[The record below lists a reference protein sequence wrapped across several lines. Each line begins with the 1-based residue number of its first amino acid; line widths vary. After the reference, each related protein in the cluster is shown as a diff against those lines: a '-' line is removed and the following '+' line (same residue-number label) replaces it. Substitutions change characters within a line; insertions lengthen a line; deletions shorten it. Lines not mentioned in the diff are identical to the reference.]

1 MDVIENAH
9 LFTSPLD
16 EPEEVAMQ
24 TPSATLTTKL
34 AELMARV
41 SELQQAGRPITFGSL
56 RDLLGARKLI
66 ILPSVKNQHEVS
78 LPDRPELMRVTV
90 IVEISLIDTTTQ
102 EQLTTRWV
110 GQSVADPLLAYQAA
124 ITSAIEDFLRKTFL
138 VSETPDLDL
147 TPTHAPP
154 TTIRRQPHGAS
165 VAAPAALPQVTVAT
179 AEVPVTPANEDVEP
193 APEGAADESEAS
205 KPPLTQAWKAA
216 NALWRALV
224 NEVAGHEVMD
234 AFEQSLEVKHDV
246 SSWRAVSAEQIRAC
260 CSALNKRSATCSDT
274 RKISDREEYIL
285 SQLPKIPSGSSLT
298 RLEGEMRR
306 LLGQVVEDEVVDNFM
321 NLYLQKMRAEDLSE
335 VSGRAAVAMCRKL
348 RRLKGTARE
357 EFIAGAL
364 AQGSNEAA

>member
-1 MDVIENAH
+1 MCLKTLAS
-9 LFTSPLD
+9 FTSPLD
-16 EPEEVAMQ
+16 ETEEVAMP

-34 AELMARV
+34 AALMARV

-56 RDLLGARKLI
+56 RDLLGARGLI
-66 ILPSVKNQHEVS
+66 VLPSVKNQHEVS

-90 IVEISLIDTTTQ
+90 IVEVSLIDTITQ

-147 TPTHAPP
+147 TPTQAPP

-165 VAAPAALPQVTVAT
+165 VAAPAALPQVTVAA
-179 AEVPVTPANEDVEP
+179 AEVPVIPANEDVEP
-193 APEGAADESEAS
+193 ELDDNATDESEAS

-260 CSALNKRSATCSDT
+260 CSALNKRSATCSDA
-274 RKISDREEYIL
+274 RKSSDREEYIL
-285 SQLPKIPSGSSLT
+285 SQLPKIPPGSSLT
-298 RLEGEMRR
+298 RLEAEMRR

-321 NLYLQKMRAEDLSE
+321 NLYLQKMRAEELSE

-348 RRLKGTARE
+348 RRLKGAARE

-364 AQGSNEAA
+364 AQGSHEAA